1 MQYIPEKDGILI
13 TNWQGHGVK
22 EKVPHMFFITRSK
35 KILYKFGHRDG
46 IVTLSSVCV
55 ADCNSKNALH

>member
-1 MQYIPEKDGILI
+1 MQYIPEKEGLLF

-22 EKVPHMFFITRSK
+22 EKVPHMFHHARQADS
-35 KILYKFGHRDG
+35 LHLLGHREG
-46 IVTLSSVCV
+46 IETLSSVCV